1 MAIKHVLIMLVIAAS
16 LIPTQLPV
24 AGASDDVCRTVDAR
38 YQEVA
43 AVAGQMELP
52 ARYQGTI
59 QALPDVR
66 GGGSDKFLVAKPIGS
81 SVDVRLDYAGTGT
94 VPERAAFNDQFAGS
108 YVMMPYIV
116 GVVWF
121 PSEGCWEISVTDGVR
136 VISAFYE
143 VRFGG

>member
-1 MAIKHVLIMLVIAAS
+1 MACKRILAVVFILVCLCGYSAA
-16 LIPTQLPV
+16 P
-24 AGASDDVCRTVDAR
+24 GEASSNACRVVDAR

-81 SVDVRLDYAGTGT
+81 SVDVRLDYAGTGK
-94 VPERAAFNDQFAGS
+94 VPERADFNDQFAGS

-121 PSEGCWEISVTDGVR
+121 PTEGCWEISVTDGVR
-136 VISAFYE
+136 VISAFYQ